1 MSKTFRDFVNPEV
14 KKLHLLIEVESEI
27 YEVASETPFTTI
39 WWDSSTQ
46 TFLLKALMNG
56 EGKVI
61 KDVSV
66 NIYNEYSDG
75 LMYDKLTGSLFD
87 NARNSND
94 SYDRI
99 IEFIAEF
106 DNPPSDVQA
115 VLDGIVGKS
124 YAMGGRH
131 ANTPKFYYQNFSLKV
146 SSLNSYFNIHYKTK
160 NTPPDL
166 LNEININ
173 LNLKKY
179 TIMTKLLEWY
189 KKGVVKIFVETG
201 ELNLDKFDV
210 EPKSKLGEP
219 YVLSQT
225 KHNTIKSTTLQ
236 FGPITPKSESIIA
249 ENYLDY
255 FLEETG
261 KDFWFKKEEPYI
273 ANYVKLS
280 YDEFEE
286 KIKEIGALLTSN
298 GIFFGKNFGV
308 EKFDKT
314 FETFLDSINNF
325 QFKSF
330 ANYLTTV
337 YWFIMINEPFKTQN
351 TKLASLFLLSA
362 LEKNNLLLDDNNAFV
377 IPKESIAWLDNVNF
391 KLTEDEL
398 HKLIHNLINK

>member
-46 TFLLKALMNG
+46 TFLLKTLMNG

-66 NIYNEYSDG
+66 NIYNEYCDG

-87 NARNSND
+87 NATNSND

-131 ANTPKFYYQNFSLKV
+131 TKTPKFYHQKFSLKV
-146 SSLNSYFNIHYKTK
+146 SSLNNYFNIHYKTK

-179 TIMTKLLEWY
+179 TIITKLFEWY
-189 KKGVVKIFVETG
+189 KKGMVKIFVETG
-201 ELNLDKFDV
+201 ELNLDEFDV

-236 FGPITPKSESIIA
+236 FDPITPKSESIIA

-280 YDEFEE
+280 YDEFNE

-298 GIFFGKNFGV
+298 GIFFGENFGV
-308 EKFDKT
+308 EIFDKT

-337 YWFIMINEPFKTQN
+337 YWFIVINEPFKAQN

-377 IPKESIAWLDNVNF
+377 VPKELIAWLDNVNF
-391 KLTEDEL
+391 KLTENEL